1 MKKICSLIIV
11 CLEFTRCNNYEI
23 NDIKNIE
30 GAWEVY
36 SVSSNDEIFYPKGKS
51 PLIDYYTFDS
61 DSTGIKKKLK
71 PNFNKTFSSSLDKIT
86 FKITVVNDL
95 VYLNYISKNNS
106 WKERILKLTS
116 KDLIISNNKFQY
128 NFKRVQ
134 IN

>member
-1 MKKICSLIIV
+1 MKKICCLIIV

-71 PNFNKTFSSSLDKIT
+71 PNFNKTYSSSLDKII

-128 NFKRVQ
+128 NFKRVE

>member
-1 MKKICSLIIV
+1 MKKICCLIIV

>member
-1 MKKICSLIIV
+1 MKKICCLIIV

-71 PNFNKTFSSSLDKIT
+71 PNFNKTFSSSLDKII

-128 NFKRVQ
+128 NFKRVE